1 MASRHSWDDQM
12 RIRAALTN
20 TPRVQGSRG
29 LNRRVTQQQVP
40 IMTVPA
46 IRRAALPVLAVLAL
60 VATTAASHAAGTYEQ
75 RRACRADAMKFC
87 RDQVP
92 NVKRVT
98 ACMEKN
104 IRKLSPPCRA
114 QFR

>member
-1 MASRHSWDDQM
+1 
-12 RIRAALTN
+12 
-20 TPRVQGSRG
+20 
-29 LNRRVTQQQVP
+29 
-40 IMTVPA
+40 MTLPA
-46 IRRAALPVLAVLAL
+46 IRRIALPVFTMLAL
-60 VATTAASHAAGTYEQ
+60 VAMANASHAAGTYEQ

-98 ACMEKN
+98 ACMERN
-104 IRKLSPPCRA
+104 IGKLSPACRA